1 MPREAPRAQ
10 GSSGFERR
18 LGAWGRSWPGPCFGP
33 CFRLG
38 ETGSAR
44 GERFT
49 EDQPRS
55 RSAHRGTVQDS
66 SNSQEP
72 TDTRPEIVDELI
84 VPVVAQELDVK
95 KRTVESGRVRITKQ
109 VHERVESVEEP
120 LASERVVVERVA
132 VNQVVTEPP
141 ATRQEGDTLIVPV
154 VEEVLFV
161 EKRLVLKEELRI
173 TRIRSV
179 EMSPPE
185 RVALRS
191 EDVRVERMPPRDRD
205 GE

>member
-1 MPREAPRAQ
+1 MT
-10 GSSGFERR
+10 
-18 LGAWGRSWPGPCFGP
+18 GR
-33 CFRLG
+33 

-55 RSAHRGTVQDS
+55 SSAHRGTVQDS

-72 TDTRPEIVDELI
+72 TDRRPEIVDELI
-84 VPVVAQELDVK
+84 VPVVAQELEVK

-109 VHERVESVEEP
+109 VHERVESVAEP
-120 LASERVVVERVA
+120 LVSERVVVERVA
-132 VNQVVTEPP
+132 VNQVVTATP

-191 EDVRVERMPPRDRD
+191 EDVRVERVPSRDRD